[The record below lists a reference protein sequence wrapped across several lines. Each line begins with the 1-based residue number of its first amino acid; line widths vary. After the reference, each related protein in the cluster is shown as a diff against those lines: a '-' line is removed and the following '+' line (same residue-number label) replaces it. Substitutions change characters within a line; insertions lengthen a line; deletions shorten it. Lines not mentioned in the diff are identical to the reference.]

1 MSKVEVPQISRAQ
14 KVELRPSETALLIVD
29 MQNDFVDPKGALFV
43 PSARDTIQP
52 IKNLIKKFRDAG
64 AHVIYTQDW
73 HMKDDPEFKIWGVHA
88 LAGTWGAEIVEE
100 LEPEEDDIIIR
111 KYRYDAFFET
121 PLDYV
126 LRVKGIKNLVIV
138 GTVANICVLHTAGSA
153 ALRWYNIVVPEDG
166 ISALTEFDMM
176 ATLRQ
181 IDFLYK
187 GKITTS
193 DKVSLVV

>member
-1 MSKVEVPQISRAQ
+1 M
-14 KVELRPSETALLIVD
+14 
-29 MQNDFVDPKGALFV
+29 
-43 PSARDTIQP
+43 
-52 IKNLIKKFRDAG
+52 
-64 AHVIYTQDW
+64 
-73 HMKDDPEFKIWGVHA
+73 
-88 LAGTWGAEIVEE
+88 
-100 LEPEEDDIIIR
+100 
-111 KYRYDAFFET
+111 
-121 PLDYV
+121 

-153 ALRWYNIVVPEDG
+153 ALRWYNIVVPEDW